1 MMSCNHCYEF
11 IGTLE
16 ELLRL
21 KRENAD
27 LRMEINGMRRVC
39 VHAEKSQIGC
49 GSFVT
54 CEYLRKRNILAQNG
68 KRYCDHWKWRGDT
81 DAITR

>member
-1 MMSCNHCYEF
+1 MSKERFCPCYES

-16 ELLRL
+16 EVLRL

-27 LRMEINGMRRVC
+27 LRMEINGMC
-39 VHAEKSQIGC
+39 WACAHAEKLQIVC

-54 CEYLRKRNILAQNG
+54 CKYLRKRNILAQNG
-68 KRYCDHWKWRGDT
+68 KRHCDHWKWRGDT
-81 DAITR
+81 DV

>member
-1 MMSCNHCYEF
+1 MSCNHCYEF

-16 ELLRL
+16 ELSKL

-27 LRMEINGMRRVC
+27 LRMELNGMCRVC
-39 VHAEKSQIGC
+39 VHAEKSSIGR
-49 GSFVT
+49 GGLVT
-54 CEYLRKRNILAQNG
+54 CKYLRERNILAQNG
-68 KRYCDHWKWRGDT
+68 KHTCGHWKWRGDT